1 MGPPASLPHFTLI
14 LALLSPSLVFAQSPS
29 CSALKSLGANALK
42 TVQTTTQALE
52 QHQPFNLAEACKKV
66 RAADTREELTNAML
80 ALSKRQ
86 NEILKDQ
93 GYPSNRHQVG
103 KALNRCWP
111 SKDSEALVITFAGTS
126 EYDPRLHHLMS
137 YGFNCFDGNH
147 RLRKDLQDDYYSAT
161 VNALKKKGHAN
172 QSNSINKGIT
182 PLFLSDPKLA
192 AHASRFDFATFPSEE
207 REFLAKSDLE
217 SQLESLWNTSG
228 AEAERDAQGLPPPGI
243 RNAVSCTET
252 YLKKAKAMGIRPK
265 IIVVGHSSGGRSA
278 VKYHQRLQTL
288 YNPFTGKKGVKTD
301 FTFTLDPVVEAHHAL
316 ADALSQTT
324 GKVVESAVDAA
335 GESIGLDPVPEKEK
349 VPVKIWKRDPQNQLY
364 KNWNCKSWY
373 NVYQTED
380 TYGMGPGAPL
390 EGIMGN
396 SIHQADRNIHISGFQ
411 SGKDGKVHAHGGIT
425 SRPEAKNAFLSK
437 MYELFP

>member
-1 MGPPASLPHFTLI
+1 MGTPWSPTHF
-14 LALLSPSLVFAQSPS
+14 ALLLTLVAPLTARAQQPI
-29 CSALKSLGANALK
+29 CSAMKTLGAAAQK
-42 TVQTTTQALE
+42 TVQTASHAIE
-52 QHQPFNLAEACKKV
+52 QQQPFHLEDACKKV
-66 RAADTREELTNAML
+66 RAADTREELTHAMF
-80 ALSKRQ
+80 ALSRRQ
-86 NEILKDQ
+86 GEILKDQ

-103 KALNRCWP
+103 KSLNRCWH

-137 YGFNCFDGNH
+137 YGFNCFGGKN
-147 RLRKDLQDDYYSAT
+147 RLKKDLQDDYYSAT
-161 VNALKKKGHAN
+161 VGALKKRGHSN

-207 REFLAKSDLE
+207 REFLAKPDLE
-217 SQLESLWNTSG
+217 SQLDALWNKSG
-228 AEAERDAQGLPPPGI
+228 SEEERDAQGLPPPGI

-265 IIVVGHSSGGRSA
+265 IIVIGHSSGGRSA
-278 VKYHQRLQTL
+278 VKYHERLKTL
-288 YNPFTGKKGVKTD
+288 YNPYTGKKGVKTD

-324 GKVVESAVDAA
+324 GRVLESAVDAA
-335 GESIGLDPVPEKEK
+335 GESIGLDPVPEKDK
-349 VPVKIWKRDPQNQLY
+349 VPVKIWKRDPPDALY
-364 KNWNCKSWY
+364 KPWNSKSWY
-373 NVYQTED
+373 NVYQTDD
-380 TYGMGPGAPL
+380 TYGIGPNVPV

-396 SIHQADRNIHISGFQ
+396 SIHQADRNVHISGFK

-425 SRPEAKNAFLSK
+425 SRTEAQNVFLSK
-437 MYELFP
+437 MHELFP